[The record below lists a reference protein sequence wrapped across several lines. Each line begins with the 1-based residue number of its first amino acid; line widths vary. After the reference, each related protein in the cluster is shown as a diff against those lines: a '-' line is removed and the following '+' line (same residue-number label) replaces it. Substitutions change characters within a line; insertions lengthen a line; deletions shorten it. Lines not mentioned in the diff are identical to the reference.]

1 MDEFVRMNVPRAMT
15 ARSFDRPSRMRRK
28 HKVAFVTIVPS
39 PYQRDLFGALA
50 AREEIDL
57 SVFYLESAAPDS
69 PWPDK
74 DLRTFERI
82 LPGFWFNVG
91 RVRAHMNWPIPD
103 LSDADF

>member
-1 MDEFVRMNVPRAMT
+1 MHAKECHLLAGAM
-15 ARSFDRPSRMRRK
+15 SSNRPSRMQRK

-57 SVFYLESAAPDS
+57 NVLYLESAAPDS

-74 DLRTFERI
+74 ELRA
-82 LPGFWFNVG
+82 
-91 RVRAHMNWPIPD
+91 VRKDPAWLLVSTGQRARTRELAYSRPFG
-103 LSDADF
+103 L

>member
-1 MDEFVRMNVPRAMT
+1 MQ
-15 ARSFDRPSRMRRK
+15 RK

-74 DLRTFERI
+74 ELRAFEKV
-82 LPGFWFNVG
+82 LPGSWFQLG
-91 RVRAHMNWPIPD
+91 SVRAHVNWPIPD
-103 LSDADF
+103 LSDSDFVVLSSFTSVTGQVLMRRLRSQRW